1 MPVICA
7 LEPCDT
13 WHVMQF
19 RDVLVAVWRYVKIA
33 SSSLVA
39 QPWLRYRL
47 WHVTHHVEIWVVKV
61 AEWPFGASFDAPVGA
76 FHGTFRR
83 K

>member
-1 MPVICA
+1 
-7 LEPCDT
+7 
-13 WHVMQF
+13 MQF

-61 AEWPFGASFDAPVGA
+61 ADWPFGASFDAPVGA